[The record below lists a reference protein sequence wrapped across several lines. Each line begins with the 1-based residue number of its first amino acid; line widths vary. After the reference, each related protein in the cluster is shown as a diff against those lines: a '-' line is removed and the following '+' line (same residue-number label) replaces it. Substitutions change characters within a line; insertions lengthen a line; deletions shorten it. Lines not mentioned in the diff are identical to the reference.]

1 MTTAAQPFGKLAHT
15 KGLQKKS
22 MFRNVDLGSFSRS
35 FPLFRYLDVA
45 GYLLSMIIVLW
56 IYSVHV
62 RSIVQY
68 PYFAPSANVEELAY
82 THISSSNFNKFGF
95 LATDFLQDFAASPN
109 RSDHPYVYDHMPPGP
124 DVARALVMRVT
135 GRSFTWTAIVFA
147 SLVPIGFVFYFLFLN
162 IVFRNRVVLGGISLL
177 LLTPWEQ
184 YVGHFSNPIWN
195 AFLLLTFAPLV
206 TLHCS
211 YQYRAPWLFFLI
223 ALPLILL
230 SSVYLDYIVLSSIL
244 ACWFGLY
251 FSQIVRLDRR
261 EFVLAI
267 GAIALGIFLNLLK
280 NFIYFAGHPSSLKSC
295 SMFLQTEFLDGP
307 HSRHWRLFTP
317 RTASCIME
325 HGLQT
330 FRSCWKL

>member
-1 MTTAAQPFGKLAHT
+1 M
-15 KGLQKKS
+15 
-22 MFRNVDLGSFSRS
+22 
-35 FPLFRYLDVA
+35 
-45 GYLLSMIIVLW
+45 
-56 IYSVHV
+56 

-135 GRSFTWTAIVFA
+135 GGSFVWTAIVFA
-147 SLVPIGFVFYFLFLN
+147 SLVPIGFGFYFLFLN
-162 IVFRNRVVLGGISLL
+162 SVFRNRFVLGGIFLL

-206 TLHCS
+206 ALQWS
-211 YQYRAPWLFFLI
+211 YQYKAPWLFFVI
-223 ALPLILL
+223 GLPLILI
-230 SSVYLDYIVLSSIL
+230 SSVYLDYVVSSSIL
-244 ACWFGLY
+244 ACWLGLY

-261 EFVLAI
+261 EIVLAI
-267 GAIALGIFLNLLK
+267 GAIAFGIFLNLLK
-280 NFIYFAGHPSSLKSC
+280 NFIYFGPSLFAQELFYVLANRISGWPSQQALASFYTTHGILHHGARPPNDFSPVGSYKIKSI
-295 SMFLQTEFLDGP
+295 FRWPQI
-307 HSRHWRLFTP
+307 LFTCG
-317 RTASCIME
+317 R
-325 HGLQT
+325 
-330 FRSCWKL
+330 R